1 MEQGLSACICLH
13 TNLIP
18 RGDVYV
24 SITKS
29 KSGALNV
36 RVHWPSLSPFVLY
49 SCHSV
54 SNPPPPCGSRQK
66 RTMPHPDLSIPL
78 LPDAEHDLPLPHPH
92 HDHHHHRPQYTWPEA
107 GPSSPRGTSAVGFLG
122 NVDAEYAYT
131 TRYPQSEIGDG
142 RGRGQEQRK
151 RVDRE
156 RGMGVE
162 VGAETETGRDIDT
175 ERDADTERD
184 TDLSK
189 AGIFGAK
196 AIAAMTG
203 AMATSLLSTSRI
215 SVLHLYVWL
224 ELIED

>member
-1 MEQGLSACICLH
+1 MSESTGHPYHLLFF
-13 TNLIP
+13 IP
-18 RGDVYV
+18 A
-24 SITKS
+24 T
-29 KSGALNV
+29 
-36 RVHWPSLSPFVLY
+36 P
-49 SCHSV
+49 CH
-54 SNPPPPCGSRQK
+54 PPAPPRGSRQK

-92 HDHHHHRPQYTWPEA
+92 HNHHHHRPQYTWPEA
-107 GPSSPRGTSAVGFLG
+107 GPSSPRGTSAAGFLG

-156 RGMGVE
+156 RGME
-162 VGAETETGRDIDT
+162 TGAETGAGRDIDT

>member
-1 MEQGLSACICLH
+1 M
-13 TNLIP
+13 
-18 RGDVYV
+18 
-24 SITKS
+24 
-29 KSGALNV
+29 
-36 RVHWPSLSPFVLY
+36 
-49 SCHSV
+49 
-54 SNPPPPCGSRQK
+54 
-66 RTMPHPDLSIPL
+66 
-78 LPDAEHDLPLPHPH
+78 
-92 HDHHHHRPQYTWPEA
+92 
-107 GPSSPRGTSAVGFLG
+107 
-122 NVDAEYAYT
+122 DAEYAYT

-162 VGAETETGRDIDT
+162 TEAG
-175 ERDADTERD
+175 RDADTERD

>member
-1 MEQGLSACICLH
+1 MSESTGHPYHLLFF
-13 TNLIP
+13 IP
-18 RGDVYV
+18 A
-24 SITKS
+24 T
-29 KSGALNV
+29 
-36 RVHWPSLSPFVLY
+36 P
-49 SCHSV
+49 CH
-54 SNPPPPCGSRQK
+54 PPPRGSRQK

-92 HDHHHHRPQYTWPEA
+92 HRPQYTWPEA
-107 GPSSPRGTSAVGFLG
+107 GPSSPRGTSAAGFLG

-162 VGAETETGRDIDT
+162 LGAE
-175 ERDADTERD
+175 TERD